1 MVLCRT
7 RQNTFNQ
14 GIVLMDHVLRDVGKK
29 EVGITSGH
37 SMSLQFIAD
46 AGLDIL
52 NHKTR
57 WFSCTTMVATQF
69 YTWHRSLISF
79 AFTEEWRSIRLSHIN
94 YVTNII
100 LRASSKKE
108 LAVSWDRHVWD
119 CCMTRSLLLSSCHFK
134 YRIYFSLYFDHIQI
148 TISCRACVV
157 LGILLPCNI
166 CITHIHVIYILCDI

>member
-1 MVLCRT
+1 MALCRT

-57 WFSCTTMVATQF
+57 
-69 YTWHRSLISF
+69 
-79 AFTEEWRSIRLSHIN
+79 
-94 YVTNII
+94 
-100 LRASSKKE
+100 
-108 LAVSWDRHVWD
+108 
-119 CCMTRSLLLSSCHFK
+119 
-134 YRIYFSLYFDHIQI
+134 
-148 TISCRACVV
+148 
-157 LGILLPCNI
+157 
-166 CITHIHVIYILCDI
+166 